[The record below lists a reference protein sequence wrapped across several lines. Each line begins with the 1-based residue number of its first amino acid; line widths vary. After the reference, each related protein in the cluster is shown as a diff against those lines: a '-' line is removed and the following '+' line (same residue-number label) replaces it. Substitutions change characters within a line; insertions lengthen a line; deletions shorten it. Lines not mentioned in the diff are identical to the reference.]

1 MSLRKSDHHLFFFK
15 KWFSGSTTVRISDIA
30 GINLSLYAMN
40 SPEKEA
46 TDDEAV
52 RAGVPSVAAAGRA
65 QEGQGAA
72 PLLRGLQEAGPA
84 GGRRRQ
90 GAGRRGVQGAGG
102 A

>member
-1 MSLRKSDHHLFFFK
+1 
-15 KWFSGSTTVRISDIA
+15 
-30 GINLSLYAMN
+30 MN

-90 GAGRRGVQGAGG
+90 GAGHHGVQTSRLKVSKEAE
-102 A
+102 AQASAVHE